1 MTRFAAAFIV
11 LLAPVVAMAID
22 VQVTIKRVDADGERI
37 TFSAPDGRE
46 RTAKVAPEAKLLD
59 ANGTELARGIKSEQL
74 KEGVRAR
81 LTVVPEGNQ
90 PVIQA
95 LRLSGVGGD
104 ARPAAA
110 ADPLSK
116 QDTSA
121 LVALTDMGPG
131 DEYHGAKGGL
141 YPGVSN
147 MRPVA
152 HEQAG
157 LKLAQQ
163 IRPLDQA
170 GKPAANGKIG
180 LISIGFSNTV
190 QCFEGFMDVARR
202 DRSINP
208 HVILANCAQG
218 GRSAFMIKNAEDG
231 TIGTAYWKEWVGE
244 HLKAAELTAE
254 QVQVVW
260 LKETDASLGPGVLA
274 QLGVKEYEPPLKQ
287 PFPKSAQTLQGELRL
302 LAQILPKRFPNARL
316 CYLSSRSYGGWALRE
331 GNREPFSYETGYAVK
346 WLIEEQIKGESA
358 LNFDPQNGEVKAP
371 WLSWGPYLW
380 ANGDRPRKDGFV
392 FAYDDYREN
401 DRMHHSAQGTQKMGT
416 QLLNF
421 FKSDATTKEWFLK

>member
-121 LVALTDMGPG
+121 LVALTDM
-131 DEYHGAKGGL
+131 
-141 YPGVSN
+141 
-147 MRPVA
+147 
-152 HEQAG
+152 
-157 LKLAQQ
+157 
-163 IRPLDQA
+163 
-170 GKPAANGKIG
+170 
-180 LISIGFSNTV
+180 
-190 QCFEGFMDVARR
+190 
-202 DRSINP
+202 
-208 HVILANCAQG
+208 
-218 GRSAFMIKNAEDG
+218 
-231 TIGTAYWKEWVGE
+231 
-244 HLKAAELTAE
+244 
-254 QVQVVW
+254 
-260 LKETDASLGPGVLA
+260 
-274 QLGVKEYEPPLKQ
+274 
-287 PFPKSAQTLQGELRL
+287 
-302 LAQILPKRFPNARL
+302 
-316 CYLSSRSYGGWALRE
+316 
-331 GNREPFSYETGYAVK
+331 
-346 WLIEEQIKGESA
+346 
-358 LNFDPQNGEVKAP
+358 
-371 WLSWGPYLW
+371 
-380 ANGDRPRKDGFV
+380 
-392 FAYDDYREN
+392 
-401 DRMHHSAQGTQKMGT
+401 
-416 QLLNF
+416 
-421 FKSDATTKEWFLK
+421 